1 MITMP
6 LCKHFF
12 LRILL
17 LTLLLTSGQSLRSQS
32 NVDFSW
38 WNNKHGW
45 DGYSHWTDYLIYAP
59 GYLGPNALPVPNIP
73 NGRLGEQIEIET
85 QIFTHSQPGELSVN
99 SSYRVLWPMA
109 NGKMGIELEH
119 IAAEYYQT
127 DSILR
132 DKRAARFRDVK
143 GFATGD
149 LNITTY
155 ISLLRDSQWPDV
167 LLRINLRTASGS
179 DIENARFTDM
189 PGYFFD
195 ISAGKTINAKGK
207 LNLRIYGMAGL
218 YVWQIERRR
227 QNDAPLWGFGTKL
240 MSKTVSMDIGAAG
253 FRGYLNNGDRPI
265 QLRASTHFKMGKHFE
280 IGVFGSK
287 GVKDIYFYTLGFS
300 GTYSFVFNK

>member
-1 MITMP
+1 MP
-6 LCKHFF
+6 LCKHYF

-17 LTLLLTSGQSLRSQS
+17 FTLLLTSGQSLRSQS

-45 DGYSHWTDYLIYAP
+45 DGYSHWTDYLIYTP

-85 QIFTHSQPGELSVN
+85 QVFTHSQPGELSVN
-99 SSYRVLWPMA
+99 SSYRVLWPLA
-109 NGKMGIELEH
+109 NGKMGIELQH
-119 IAAEYYQT
+119 VAAEFYQT

-155 ISLLRDSQWPDV
+155 ISLLKDSKWPDI

-179 DIENARFTDM
+179 DIENARYTDM

-195 ISAGKTINAKGK
+195 ISAGKNIYTNGK
-207 LNLRIYGMAGL
+207 LTFRIYGMAGL

-253 FRGYLNNGDRPI
+253 FMGYLNNGDRPI
-265 QLRASTHFKMGKHFE
+265 QLRASTHFKMGNNFE
-280 IGVFGSK
+280 FSIFGSK
-287 GVKDIYFYTLGFS
+287 GVKDIFFYTLGFS
-300 GTYSFVFNK
+300 GTYSFIYNNK